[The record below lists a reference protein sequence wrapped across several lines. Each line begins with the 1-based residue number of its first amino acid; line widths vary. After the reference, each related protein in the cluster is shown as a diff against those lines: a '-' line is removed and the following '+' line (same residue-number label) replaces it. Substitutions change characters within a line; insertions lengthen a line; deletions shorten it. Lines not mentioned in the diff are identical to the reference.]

1 MNITNA
7 ISDWFKACPNFGN
20 IDIAQVQNAGVGI
33 YKQPSL
39 EVEPLIDGG
48 EIRTEYYYALFMM
61 DAQIKKDRIDN
72 EAVLQQVEEW
82 VFEQEMA
89 ENYPDIGCPV
99 YEVAASGSRYMMN
112 RDSQEATYQ
121 ITIKIKY
128 ERKVKQ

>member
-1 MNITNA
+1 MNITKA
-7 ISDWFKACPNFGN
+7 ISDWFQTCPGISN

-39 EVEPLIDGG
+39 EVEKLIDGG

-72 EAVLQQVEEW
+72 EEVLQNVEEW
-82 VFEQEMA
+82 IFDQEMA
-89 ENYPDIGCPV
+89 ENYPEIGYPV
-99 YEVAASGSRYMMN
+99 YEIAATGSRYMMN
-112 RDSQEATYQ
+112 RDDQDATYQ